1 MVLVFDIRG
10 GFYCYMGR
18 DKYENEDLIAHGWEE
33 DVWFHVDKHSSAHV
47 YVRLPRGP
55 IRKQFR
61 ETGRLDH
68 VPELLEDLVQLT
80 KANSIEGS
88 KVTCDVVYTPWEN
101 LHKRPD
107 MDIGVIK
114 NEEMCINNEELCIKN
129 EEFCI

>member
-1 MVLVFDIRG
+1 MVFVFEIRG

-18 DKYENEDLIAHGWEE
+18 DKYENEELIKYGWEE

-61 ETGRLDH
+61 ETGTLDH
-68 VPELLEDLVQLT
+68 LPEGTLEDLVQLT

-88 KVTCDVVYTPWEN
+88 KVTCDVVYTAWEN
-101 LHKRPD
+101 LHKRGRTQPARSAPAAAAAAAAV
-107 MDIGVIK
+107 GCV
-114 NEEMCINNEELCIKN
+114 
-129 EEFCI
+129 

>member
-1 MVLVFDIRG
+1 MVFIFEIRG

-18 DKYENEDLIAHGWEE
+18 DKYENEDLIKYGWEE

-55 IRKQFR
+55 LRKQFR

-68 VPELLEDLVQLT
+68 LREGTLEDLVQLT

-88 KVTCDVVYTPWEN
+88 KVTCDVVYTAWEN
-101 LHKRPD
+101 LQKRGGRRHQSTSQPGPRQEVQTACQSAPD
-107 MDIGVIK
+107 
-114 NEEMCINNEELCIKN
+114 
-129 EEFCI
+129 